1 MSVKDVVANG
11 RGLASDRALRRS
23 HQYHRSQLTDEL
35 VFQRRGDCS
44 YSFPPVPDWI
54 SDLDIKE
61 LFFVVRHDDAVVGCR
76 NSGDNRVECASRS
89 PRGPGIGH
97 ERRPYQSG
105 FSSNERTPPANR
117 AWWSLRSGEPSVKRL
132 TLSTFWLFQEC
143 RDGFQR

>member
-1 MSVKDVVANG
+1 MVANG

-23 HQYHRSQLTDEL
+23 HQYHRLQLTDEL

-44 YSFPPVPDWI
+44 YSFPPVPDWV
-54 SDLDIKE
+54 SDLDIEE
-61 LFFVVRHDDAVVGCR
+61 LFFVVRHDDAVLGYR

-97 ERRPYQSG
+97 ERRPYQSS
-105 FSSNERTPPANR
+105 FLVERENPACEQGL
-117 AWWSLRSGEPSVKRL
+117 WSLRSGEPSVKRL